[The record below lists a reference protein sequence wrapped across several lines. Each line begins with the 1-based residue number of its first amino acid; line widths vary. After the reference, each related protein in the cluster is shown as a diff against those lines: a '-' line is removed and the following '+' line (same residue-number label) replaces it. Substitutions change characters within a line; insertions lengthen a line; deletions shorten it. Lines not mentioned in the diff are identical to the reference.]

1 MNRCNL
7 IKTKIAIK
15 PLSLYATQ
23 KIVQPSSNI
32 QQCFHAE
39 VQPPRE
45 DDDDITVVTDNRTVT
60 RPSNIH
66 QANSLQ
72 SKEKLVPSDYAIAD
86 SGASDHFFIVEAE
99 VNNIRPTTSPI
110 SITQPDGTVSKST
123 HMCDID
129 LPSLPPAA
137 CKNGHIVPEFSKAS
151 LISIRRIVDAGC
163 QVLFTM
169 HEVRV
174 LHHGRCVLTGKRH
187 PATGLWLLPLSKKPM
202 QPSFDIITPTAQ
214 PITAAAH
221 NAYTMPTKQQ
231 ALKYIHQCLFSP
243 PIPTLLR
250 AIENNQLKSFPHIQR
265 TKDVRRHLAA
275 SPATAKGHMKKPR
288 AGLRSTRK
296 KPPKPSKYNLSSP
309 SIGIGQAPK
318 SYTTTGMS
326 RRRLQGIVAHQLEQ
340 DRASNPPEPQQPT
353 TSPTIIPPD
362 PAETEQQEREEMEQ
376 PEQDDKSLN
385 VFCYAALA
393 DKIEGTMYTDVTGA
407 LPHRSLEGNLYYLIA
422 YIHDMNAILARPI
435 KSTKSEDIIGAFEEI
450 FQYLKDRGYSPKLNV
465 TDNQAA
471 SQIKQFLSEND
482 CQWQFVEPHNHRVN
496 AAERAIQTFKN
507 HFISGLCCTDSEFPL
522 QLWDQLTEQA
532 EITLNLLRTSRR
544 DPSKSAYEDLHGE
557 PFDFNRT
564 PLAPPGT
571 RAVVY
576 DHPSSRASWAP
587 RGSDAWYVGPAKD
600 HYRNYRFFVVDTNA
614 YRTSA
619 SCKFFPQHCQHYT
632 PTPIEHATEVADE
645 LITTAEALPKR
656 QRFAILSTIAKAL
669 QKIIRLRQPTTEG
682 AKSNSEG
689 GPTTPELA
697 EIEGGN
703 QVIRP
708 NNPAITTSTNPTAPR
723 IHRSKP
729 RTHQRHT
736 RNNTPGTLPKPTTQ
750 LPEQVPRRSQ
760 RTRQPTQVA
769 FEEIQPIPSTPPHT
783 RVQQHR
789 IISQDAL
796 LAYCGATMME
806 THTKNLWRPTQL
818 EHAPTEDI
826 MYYCAPVTHPITGK
840 AMRKYAEVIK
850 CEELRETWETAFGKE
865 FGGLAQGD
873 DRTGQKGT
881 DTVIILDHDQIKNIP
896 ADRVVTYASIATDY
910 REQKDDPNRV
920 RITAGGNLINYPGEL
935 TTRTAD
941 LQTTKI
947 MWNSVVST
955 PGARYCCFDISSFY
969 LGTPLDRYEYMKIP
983 LRTFP
988 EHVKQQ
994 YNLNEMA
1001 YKGQV
1006 YLEIRRSIWGL
1017 PQAGILSNRL
1027 LKERLAPHGYYE
1039 CEHTPGLWRHE
1050 TRPIAFTLVVDDF
1063 GIKYTNKADAE
1074 HLYNCIA
1081 EHYKVKADWEGKLY
1095 CGITLDWDYEKRTVT
1110 LSMPGYVKKMLINF
1124 NHPEPKKPQDSPH
1137 PAPPRKFGTAA
1148 QDPIDE
1154 DTSAPLNPV
1163 QKRRI
1168 QQIVGA
1174 GLYYGRA
1181 VDNTILVALG
1191 SLASEQANP
1200 TESTEQRANQLLDY
1214 LTTHPDAKI
1223 QFRASDMILNIHS
1236 DASYLSEPRARSR
1249 IAGVH
1254 FLGSIP
1260 KDHKPIIIN
1269 GFVHVVSNILK
1280 CVVASAAEAELGGLF
1295 HNCKEAKVLRLTLEE
1310 LGHPQ
1315 PPTPVHCDNATATG
1329 IANDTVK
1336 KHRSRSMEKN
1346 YFWVTDQVK
1355 RKQFDVRWHPGKEN
1369 LADYPSKNHD
1379 ASHHREVRPW
1389 MLHIESIS
1397 PITLPRAQKPSTL
1410 RGCVGTL
1417 EDGYLRHAPLPR
1429 IPKRKRTGSRNDS
1442 RTSP

>member
-1 MNRCNL
+1 
-7 IKTKIAIK
+7 
-15 PLSLYATQ
+15 
-23 KIVQPSSNI
+23 
-32 QQCFHAE
+32 
-39 VQPPRE
+39 
-45 DDDDITVVTDNRTVT
+45 
-60 RPSNIH
+60 
-66 QANSLQ
+66 
-72 SKEKLVPSDYAIAD
+72 
-86 SGASDHFFIVEAE
+86 
-99 VNNIRPTTSPI
+99 
-110 SITQPDGTVSKST
+110 
-123 HMCDID
+123 
-129 LPSLPPAA
+129 
-137 CKNGHIVPEFSKAS
+137 
-151 LISIRRIVDAGC
+151 
-163 QVLFTM
+163 
-169 HEVRV
+169 
-174 LHHGRCVLTGKRH
+174 
-187 PATGLWLLPLSKKPM
+187 
-202 QPSFDIITPTAQ
+202 
-214 PITAAAH
+214 
-221 NAYTMPTKQQ
+221 MPTKQQ
-231 ALKYIHQCLFSP
+231 AMKYIHQCLFSP

-250 AIENNQLKSFPHIQR
+250 AIENDQLKSFPHIQR

-288 AGLRSTRK
+288 AGLRSTRP
-296 KPPKPSKYNLSSP
+296 KPPKQSHYNMASP
-309 SIGIGQAPK
+309 SIGIGPAPPK
-318 SYTTTGMS
+318 FTPTGMS
-326 RRRLQGIVAHQLEQ
+326 RRRLQGLINHQLNIDNQ
-340 DRASNPPEPQQPT
+340 TTQQPT
-353 TSPTIIPPD
+353 LIPPD
-362 PAETEQQEREEMEQ
+362 PEDVAEQEEQATLKEDEKL
-376 PEQDDKSLN
+376 KSIN

-393 DKIEGTMYTDVTGA
+393 DKIEGTIYTDITGA

-422 YIHDMNAILARPI
+422 YIHDMNAIMARPI
-435 KSTKSEDIIGAFEEI
+435 KSTKSEDIVGAFEEI
-450 FQYLKDRGYSPKLNV
+450 FQYLKERGYAPKLNV

-471 SQIKQFLSEND
+471 TQIKQFLLRND
-482 CQWQFVEPHNHRVN
+482 CDWQFVEPNNHRVN

-532 EITLNLLRTSRR
+532 ELTLNLLRTSRR
-544 DPSKSAYEDLHGE
+544 DPSKSAYEDLNGK

-571 RAVVY
+571 RSVVY
-576 DHPSSRASWAP
+576 EHPTSRTSWGP
-587 RGSDAWYVGPAKD
+587 RGSDAWYVGPAMD
-600 HYRNYRFFVVDTNA
+600 HYRNYRFFIIDTNA

-619 SCKFFPQHCQHYT
+619 SCKLFPQHCQYYE
-632 PTPIEHATEVADE
+632 PTPIEHATEVAEE
-645 LITTAEALPKR
+645 LITTTETLPKR
-656 QRFAILSTIAKAL
+656 QRFAILTTVAKAL
-669 QKIIRLRQPTTEG
+669 QKIIRLRQPSSEG
-682 AKSNSEG
+682 EGEQSNSEG
-689 GPTTPELA
+689 GPTTVPPSTPPA
-697 EIEGGN
+697 TTTEGVN
-703 QVIRP
+703 KVIRP
-708 NNPAITTSTNPTAPR
+708 NTPTVTTSTNPTAPR
-723 IHRSKP
+723 VLKTKP
-729 RTHQRHT
+729 RTHQRRT
-736 RNNTPGTLPKPTTQ
+736 RNNIPGTLPPPTSPPPSHQ
-750 LPEQVPRRSQ
+750 LRRSP
-760 RTRQPTQVA
+760 RTQQPTRVE
-769 FEEIQPIPSTPPHT
+769 FEEIQPIPSNQTFPM
-783 RVQQHR
+783 VQQHN
-789 IISQDAL
+789 IISQDAV
-796 LAYCGATMME
+796 LAYFGATMMD
-806 THTKNLWRPTQL
+806 THATNLWRPTQL
-818 EHAPTEDI
+818 EFAPTATEDI
-826 MYYCAPVTHPITGK
+826 MHYCAPVTHPITGK
-840 AMRKYAEVIK
+840 AMKKYAEVIK

-881 DTVIILDHDQIKNIP
+881 DTVVILDHEQIQQIP

-955 PGARYCCFDISSFY
+955 PGAKYCCFDISNFY

-983 LRTFP
+983 LHIFP
-988 EHVKQQ
+988 AHVKQQ
-994 YNLNEMA
+994 YNLHNLA

-1017 PQAGILSNRL
+1017 PQAGILSNQL
-1027 LKERLAPHGYYE
+1027 LKQRLAPHGYYE
-1039 CEHTPGLWRHE
+1039 CEHTPGLWRHK
-1050 TRPIAFTLVVDDF
+1050 TRDIAFTLVVDDF
-1063 GIKYTNKADAE
+1063 GIRYTNKADAD
-1074 HLYNCIA
+1074 HLYECIA
-1081 EHYKVKADWEGKLY
+1081 EHYKVKADWEGKMY

-1110 LSMPGYVKKMLINF
+1110 LSMPGYVSKMLTNF
-1124 NHPEPKKPQDSPH
+1124 NHPPPKKPQDSPH
-1137 PAPPRKFGTAA
+1137 PSQPRKYGMAA
-1148 QDPIDE
+1148 QDPIAE
-1154 DTSAPLNPV
+1154 DASPPLNPT
-1163 QKRRI
+1163 QQRRI

-1200 TESTEQRANQLLDY
+1200 TENTAKRANQLLDY
-1214 LTTHPDAKI
+1214 LATHPDAKV

-1260 KDHKPIIIN
+1260 QDHKPIIIN

-1355 RKQFDVRWHPGKEN
+1355 RKQFDVKWHPGKEN
-1369 LADYPSKNHD
+1369 LADYPSKHHE

-1389 MLHIESIS
+1389 MLHIETIS
-1397 PITLPRAQKPSTL
+1397 PLTLPRAQKPSTL

-1429 IPKRKRTGSRNDS
+1429 IPKRKRTGCHNDS
-1442 RTSP
+1442 RTSTRQQQQSGGG